1 MGTKGWELWCCCC
14 CFSTC
19 TSMSACMCAYVY
31 VMCVCGWVGGDALE
45 IKRTPG
51 VGTSLISS

>member
-1 MGTKGWELWCCCC
+1 
-14 CFSTC
+14 
-19 TSMSACMCAYVY
+19 MCAYVY